1 MVKKVEPYE
10 GFPDMRVAQ
19 EFLQVEF
26 PHRRFF
32 EDFGTKQSRR
42 PWPCPDARRFVNW
55 SHEKM
60 EWVVDYAVAK
70 VLPLV
75 TLWKMR
81 NLTTTPTL
89 RLHDPRFTDPMRIV
103 KRRVKQGNPV
113 FEVEWARFVFHGEDE
128 KEEAEEEKKLIYNTM
143 EPEALF
149 AKAYPALSIQFEQR
163 EEEMKKK
170 KSKVPPGKKKAT
182 EAKTKT
188 NTETTTTT

>member
-1 MVKKVEPYE
+1 MWKTRSQSVIEDYLTKCEAVGCRHECAKCWNSLTKDILKLESQMVKKVEPYE
-10 GFPDMRVAQ
+10 GFPDMRVAK

-113 FEVEWARFVFHGEDE
+113 FEVEWARCD
-128 KEEAEEEKKLIYNTM
+128 
-143 EPEALF
+143 
-149 AKAYPALSIQFEQR
+149 
-163 EEEMKKK
+163 
-170 KSKVPPGKKKAT
+170 
-182 EAKTKT
+182 
-188 NTETTTTT
+188 